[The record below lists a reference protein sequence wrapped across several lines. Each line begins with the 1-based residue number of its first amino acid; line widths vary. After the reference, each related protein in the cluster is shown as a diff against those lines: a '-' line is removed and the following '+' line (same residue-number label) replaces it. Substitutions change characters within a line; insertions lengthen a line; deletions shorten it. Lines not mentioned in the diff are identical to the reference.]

1 MAQPGISIGAGISIG
16 GGIFMGT
23 GSPLTNGSAQ
33 FNGVNQYL
41 TGVGNS
47 TLSLNGDFTIEMW
60 IDGGTQPNVFPTL
73 IAQNGPWGGNATQ
86 CYICVSHDGAPN
98 VISLYNDV
106 LGGVFLTGTITVT
119 DNVWHHIA
127 VVRSSGVIKLYVD
140 GVADG
145 TYSSGFTI
153 DYTNFA
159 IGSNPSDGGATTQQL
174 AYQGLITNLRIVK
187 GVAVYTAPFTP
198 STTNLTAT
206 QLANV
211 NGNPSTAITGTQ
223 TSLLLNTYYG
233 AGFLTDSSV
242 NNFTVTNNGSV
253 TSSASNPF

>member
-1 MAQPGISIGAGISIG
+1 MALPGIAIGAGITIG

-41 TGVGNS
+41 TGTGSSVL
-47 TLSLNGDFTIEMW
+47 TLDSDFTIEMW
-60 IDGGTQPNVFPTL
+60 INGGAQPNAFPTL
-73 IAQNGPWGGNATQ
+73 IAQNGPWGGNASQ

-106 LGGVFLTGTITVT
+106 LGGDFLNGTTTVT
-119 DNVWHHIA
+119 DNAWHHVA
-127 VVRSSGVIKLYVD
+127 VVRFAGVIALYVD
-140 GVADG
+140 GALNG
-145 TYSSGFTI
+145 TYASNFTI
-153 DYTNFA
+153 DYSNFV

-174 AYQGLITNLRIVK
+174 AYQGLISNLRIVK
-187 GVAVYTAPFTP
+187 GTAVYEDVFTPPTAP
-198 STTNLTAT
+198 LTAT

-211 NGNPSTAITGTQ
+211 NGNPSAAVTGTQ